1 MITTKTTIPQLVLI
15 LSVSL
20 LPLTVCAQT
29 PTLGVWAGA
38 GVEKKLGK
46 SFSVELNGQMRV
58 SDNFSITR
66 AYLGEVGVGYRL
78 TKHWKIGAF
87 YRYTG
92 RRKFNKETLDYYY
105 RPYHRFYGELSYD
118 HKLWRGLK
126 ADYRLRYQDQ
136 FKDDTEGLVADKSY
150 IRNKFE
156 LSYDFKTR
164 FTPFAS
170 ADIFYRIG
178 TGIDQVRSKIGVD
191 IDLTKRQSLSV
202 SVFTDVPVNA
212 EPITEVFGNVGY
224 KFKIK

>member
-1 MITTKTTIPQLVLI
+1 MLPRSVLLVFILLIPSIVR
-15 LSVSL
+15 
-20 LPLTVCAQT
+20 AQN
-29 PTLGVWAGA
+29 PALGVWAGA

-46 SFSVELNGQMRV
+46 SFSVEVNGQVRIT
-58 SDNFSITR
+58 DNFSVTR

-78 TKHWKIGAF
+78 TKHWKLGAF

-92 RRKFNKETLDYYY
+92 RRKYDKEALSYYY

-126 ADYRLRYQDQ
+126 GDYRLRYQNQ
-136 FKDDTEGLVADKSY
+136 FKDDAEGLVADKSY
-150 IRNKFE
+150 IRNKLE
-156 LSYDFKTR
+156 LAYDFKTR

-191 IDLTKRQSLSV
+191 ITLAKRQSLSV

-212 EPITEVFGNVGY
+212 GPITDVFGLVGY
-224 KFKIK
+224 KLKIK